1 MEGSHLTHD
10 QTRYIFETNTI
21 GVEKE
26 VLNVDD
32 VIETANHFR
41 CIDMIIDH
49 AKATLTEKFIEIEQN
64 SMMCGVDITWKY
76 R

>member
-1 MEGSHLTHD
+1 MKYLLVAE
-10 QTRYIFETNTI
+10 I
-21 GVEKE
+21 
-26 VLNVDD
+26 
-32 VIETANHFR
+32 ANHFR

>member
-1 MEGSHLTHD
+1 MINLSLIH
-10 QTRYIFETNTI
+10 ISNTI

-32 VIETANHFR
+32 VIETANHFC

-49 AKATLTEKFIEIEQN
+49 AKAALTEKL
-64 SMMCGVDITWKY
+64 
-76 R
+76 